1 MSKGKTIGELAN
13 FQNFELLKEIIG
25 DVNATSLVNHANG
38 NGSNEVDV
46 NVFNDVSS
54 ISNSQTFERDEYSIT
69 NMKLLLKVLINTMCN
84 RMEKQNLKAYNFR
97 LQLKY
102 STFKVASKSITLKNP
117 TSDSRRVYNVLE
129 SLFDDFY
136 DTSVPLRLIGVA
148 ASHVIESE
156 DEIKQM
162 SIFDSLDAEQKD
174 YQIDNLITLINKE
187 VGSNLLKRGIK
198 TENANNRDNHT
209 NFDKFSKSWVENRN
223 SKNKTN

>member
-1 MSKGKTIGELAN
+1 MLDALGIKTIGELAN

-69 NMKLLLKVLINTMCN
+69 NMKLLLKVLTNTMCN

-117 TSDSRRVYNVLE
+117 T
-129 SLFDDFY
+129 
-136 DTSVPLRLIGVA
+136 
-148 ASHVIESE
+148 
-156 DEIKQM
+156 M
-162 SIFDSLDAEQKD
+162 SIFD
-174 YQIDNLITLINKE
+174 
-187 VGSNLLKRGIK
+187 
-198 TENANNRDNHT
+198 
-209 NFDKFSKSWVENRN
+209 
-223 SKNKTN
+223 